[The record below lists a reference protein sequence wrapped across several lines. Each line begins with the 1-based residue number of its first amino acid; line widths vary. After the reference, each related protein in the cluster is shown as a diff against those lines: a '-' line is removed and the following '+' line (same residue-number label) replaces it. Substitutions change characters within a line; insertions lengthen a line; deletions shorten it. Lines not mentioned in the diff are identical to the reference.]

1 MQIVSRIVDRSA
13 LKSEKHTGIT
23 RDKTV
28 LSFYNEPPKEEL
40 SLDEF
45 EQFAFDRLQM
55 LRKIE
60 NIQTRNYEGNDLKS
74 RIDKV
79 CVILLFVH
87 LFFLV
92 LIHIHLLTV
101 VYICIYNRLR
111 THSLIMKMIPI

>member
-1 MQIVSRIVDRSA
+1 MQIVSRIIDRSA
-13 LKSEKHTGIT
+13 LKSEKHTAIS

-60 NIQTRNYEGNDLKS
+60 NIQTRNYEGSDLKN

-79 CVILLFVH
+79 C
-87 LFFLV
+87 
-92 LIHIHLLTV
+92 
-101 VYICIYNRLR
+101 
-111 THSLIMKMIPI
+111 MI